1 MTSNPPPEPAPESNA
16 ALWLAV
22 GRLQSDTARLIEGQ
36 SEIRTDLSETNRRI
50 DGTNGRINE
59 TNRRIDG
66 TNGRIN
72 ETNQRIDGTNGRIDE
87 TNRRMDRLFYAI
99 IGVGAGIIASLVALL
114 LRVG

>member
-1 MTSNPPPEPAPESNA
+1 MTSNPPPEPAPESNY

-36 SEIRTDLSETNRRI
+36 AEIRTDLS
-50 DGTNGRINE
+50 E

-114 LRVG
+114 LRAG

>member
-59 TNRRIDG
+59 TN
-66 TNGRIN
+66 
-72 ETNQRIDGTNGRIDE
+72 QRIDGTNGRIDE
-87 TNRRMDRLFYAI
+87 SNRRMDRLFYAI
-99 IGVGAGIIASLVALL
+99 IGVGTGIIASLVALI
-114 LRVG
+114 LRSG